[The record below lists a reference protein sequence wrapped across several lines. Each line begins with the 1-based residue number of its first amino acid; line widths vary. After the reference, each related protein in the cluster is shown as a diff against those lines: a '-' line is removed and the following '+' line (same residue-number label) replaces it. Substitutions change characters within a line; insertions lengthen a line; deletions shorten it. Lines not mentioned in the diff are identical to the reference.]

1 MTRNEYPVFLLSR
14 NGYLIMEN
22 IDQFV
27 MQKIEELTF
36 TSVNRTDLLWT
47 DKILDSITIVELAVA
62 IELEYKIKI
71 PNNEITIDHFDTVDS
86 IVQYILSK
94 QS

>member
-1 MTRNEYPVFLLSR
+1 
-14 NGYLIMEN
+14 MEG
-22 IDQFV
+22 IEQYV

>member
-1 MTRNEYPVFLLSR
+1 
-14 NGYLIMEN
+14 MEG
-22 IDQFV
+22 IEQYV

-36 TSVNRTDLLWT
+36 TSVNKTDLLWT

-86 IVQYILSK
+86 IVQFILKKLS
-94 QS
+94 

>member
-1 MTRNEYPVFLLSR
+1 
-14 NGYLIMEN
+14 MEG
-22 IDQFV
+22 IEQYV

-86 IVQYILSK
+86 IVQFILKKLS
-94 QS
+94 